1 MGCMVLSRTFH
12 TAPEQGHGLTPIVLH
27 FSGPGP
33 CPGTVHSQCDYTLH
47 WNLIVC
53 SSDIIRQS
61 GSATGS
67 MEMTF
72 QLKKCKKDEKR
83 QQLNQDH
90 HRERRKIRRSAGS
103 LKPEHRKGTSKFWM
117 GKRVY
122 WPPRDIITLHINNK
136 LCECLL
142 RTIPWEVHRS
152 MKSFNLVAS
161 KLCEFDHFTQLTD
174 FIDHRWFLSYVNDLF
189 YVRVKNQ

>member
-1 MGCMVLSRTFH
+1 MDEWVVWFCLEPSHFTWTGTGADIYCPPLFWSRSLSRYR
-12 TAPEQGHGLTPIVLH
+12 AQPVWLH
-27 FSGPGP
+27 I
-33 CPGTVHSQCDYTLH
+33 TLK
-47 WNLIVC
+47 LIVC

-72 QLKKCKKDEKR
+72 QLKKYKKDEKR

-122 WPPRDIITLHINNK
+122 WPPHDIMTLHINSK
-136 LCECLL
+136 LCGCLFW
-142 RTIPWEVHRS
+142 TIPWEIHRS
-152 MKSFNLVAS
+152 TKSIF
-161 KLCEFDHFTQLTD
+161 
-174 FIDHRWFLSYVNDLF
+174 
-189 YVRVKNQ
+189 